1 MLGEHHVPHEPG
13 IGPHPV
19 LPPGPG
25 REHPMPPVPPHEP
38 PRPPHLRP

>member
-1 MLGEHHVPHEPG
+1 
-13 IGPHPV
+13 